1 MRRCRFPLPLLATG
15 SVLAAVVGFALLAP
29 AKEKA
34 PVVSPD
40 DVTLR
45 LFQVLDTA
53 YAGTLTD
60 FYVLGD
66 VYKDPKAPDKE
77 LQHILKAEYDKSKG
91 FGRFRLYVRN
101 VDKLSPDQLKN
112 YTPKQIYEF
121 GNVDVEKFS
130 TTDPGPFGKSNDLY
144 LRATPAGTLARAPI
158 TDEVRKAYE
167 NYVSQWLLPA
177 LEKK

>member
-1 MRRCRFPLPLLATG
+1 
-15 SVLAAVVGFALLAP
+15 VVGFALLSP
-29 AKEKA
+29 AKEK
-34 PVVSPD
+34 PQVVSPD

-45 LFQVLDTA
+45 LFQVLDTT

-60 FYVLGD
+60 FYVLGE
-66 VYKDPKAPDKE
+66 VYKDPKTPDKE
-77 LQHILKAEYDKSKG
+77 LQHILKAEYDKAKG
-91 FGRFRLYVRN
+91 YGKFRLYVRD

-121 GNVDVEKFS
+121 GDVDAEKFGK
-130 TTDPGPFGKSNDLY
+130 TDPGPFGKAGDLY
-144 LRATPAGTLARAPI
+144 LRATSAGPLATAPI

-167 NYVSQWLLPA
+167 NYVGQWLLPA